1 MENFRKNEFL
11 IWYFLVNIKYF
22 NIITTCWYSYCLD
35 IIGINGGMLLMV
47 EEKNRDI
54 LDVTAYLDV
63 KDNNF
68 LKYYGYEK

>member
-1 MENFRKNEFL
+1 
-11 IWYFLVNIKYF
+11 
-22 NIITTCWYSYCLD
+22 
-35 IIGINGGMLLMV
+35 MV